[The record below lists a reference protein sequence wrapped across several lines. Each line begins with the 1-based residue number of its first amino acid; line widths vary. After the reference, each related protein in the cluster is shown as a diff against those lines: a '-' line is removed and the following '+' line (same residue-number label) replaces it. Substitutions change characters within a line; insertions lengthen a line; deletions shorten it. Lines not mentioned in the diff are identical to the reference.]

1 MTENTYDLGI
11 IGGGPAGYTAALHA
25 KASGLSVVMFE
36 KDKVGGVCLNRG
48 CIPTKAI
55 LHSAEVY
62 EELKC
67 SSDIGINC
75 DGLSVDFAKVVER
88 KERTVEKLRKSLEL
102 TLKNA
107 GVVTVIAR
115 AEVAG
120 QNKIKA
126 NGELYECSKIIVAT
140 GSSPRALKGI
150 EFDNEFVL
158 SSDDVLNL
166 TSLPKSIAIIGSGA
180 IGIEWARIFSAF
192 DVEVTIIEAAE
203 HLLPLADTE
212 VSKRVERIFKSK
224 KIKMYLSNGVQKIE
238 DKKVYLSSGD
248 IIEPECVLL
257 AVGRKPD
264 IDKKTDNVT
273 YLGDVYGSVQL
284 AHFAIKQAI
293 SEISGVQF
301 DENLVPSVVYG
312 CPEIAWVGKREQDL
326 EEGTYKKANIL
337 ISALGKSHCDNCSD
351 GFIKILSRD
360 NKIIGA
366 HIVSKEAS
374 SLIQEITIAMQNNIA
389 IEDLKKVCFAH
400 PTYSEGI
407 FDCLFKL

>member
-75 DGLSVDFAKVVER
+75 EGLSVDFAKVVER

-126 NGELYECSKIIVAT
+126 NGELYDCSKIIVAT
-140 GSSPRALKGI
+140 GSSPRAIKGI

>member
-1 MTENTYDLGI
+1 M
-11 IGGGPAGYTAALHA
+11 
-25 KASGLSVVMFE
+25 
-36 KDKVGGVCLNRG
+36 
-48 CIPTKAI
+48 
-55 LHSAEVY
+55 
-62 EELKC
+62 
-67 SSDIGINC
+67 
-75 DGLSVDFAKVVER
+75 
-88 KERTVEKLRKSLEL
+88 
-102 TLKNA
+102 
-107 GVVTVIAR
+107 
-115 AEVAG
+115 
-120 QNKIKA
+120 
-126 NGELYECSKIIVAT
+126 
-140 GSSPRALKGI
+140 
-150 EFDNEFVL
+150 
-158 SSDDVLNL
+158 
-166 TSLPKSIAIIGSGA
+166 
-180 IGIEWARIFSAF
+180 
-192 DVEVTIIEAAE
+192 
-203 HLLPLADTE
+203 
-212 VSKRVERIFKSK
+212 
-224 KIKMYLSNGVQKIE
+224 QKIE

-337 ISALGKSHCDNCSD
+337 ISCLGKSHCDNCSD